1 MKVLLFILVYYM
13 DPSTHKVKLMWDET
27 VVQESMEECKTQ
39 GDRYKYLVENNEFIE
54 VQYFCKNQVDTEMK

>member
-1 MKVLLFILVYYM
+1 M

-54 VQYFCKNQVDTEMK
+54 VQYFCKKQVDTEMK